1 MSRFIPKLFS
11 IHLLDPKQIDFP
23 WLDQCEKNYETL
35 KKTELPKTSSTSA
48 VPQKTWDMNK
58 TPACPKVKEE
68 LDTGKSS
75 FDILTWYQ
83 PLHKHTLHDYGIYL
97 TDAGIVKLAESLQLG
112 LTAHNVRISRK
123 HLDKW
128 KLLKGVAAYIWTKSW
143 PNLEELKFKY
153 GRNINQ

>member
-1 MSRFIPKLFS
+1 MEKIPAK
-11 IHLLDPKQIDFP
+11 
-23 WLDQCEKNYETL
+23 
-35 KKTELPKTSSTSA
+35 PKT
-48 VPQKTWDMNK
+48 
-58 TPACPKVKEE
+58 KEDFVAEKSIFE
-68 LDTGKSS
+68 L
-75 FDILTWYQ
+75 LAWYQ

-153 GRNINQ
+153 GRIINQ